1 MIRKIVSCGTGGVAG
16 AARNTA
22 EKMGVFFGGCDSGET
37 PSVGSEGKDAFDPK
51 QTGKSD
57 PSETFRRNVLE
68 SDATVLVTRGASDP
82 QTDACLQIC
91 RQADKPFLNLDLKKT
106 SGFHAARRLSDWVE
120 QYRVE
125 VLHVAGLHPDE
136 DRDLASITG
145 DLLEAFFYL
154 NLMKTSPG
162 SASRTPMFLENGE
175 LPRTVADAVEL
186 LKKHLRL
193 KDKTTVANMAAMELS
208 TLDPSLGEYIR
219 NAYRL
224 WGGNQPLLDS
234 CRWLAAKEGTD
245 NADPAM
251 VIIQELWNEL
261 RKTHTL
267 RLVK

>member
-22 EKMGVFFGGCDSGET
+22 EKMGVFFGGCDSGEA
-37 PSVGSEGKDAFDPK
+37 PSVGGEGKDAFDP
-51 QTGKSD
+51 
-57 PSETFRRNVLE
+57 
-68 SDATVLVTRGASDP
+68 
-82 QTDACLQIC
+82 I
-91 RQADKPFLNLDLKKT
+91 
-106 SGFHAARRLSDWVE
+106 
-120 QYRVE
+120 
-125 VLHVAGLHPDE
+125 
-136 DRDLASITG
+136 
-145 DLLEAFFYL
+145 
-154 NLMKTSPG
+154 
-162 SASRTPMFLENGE
+162 
-175 LPRTVADAVEL
+175 
-186 LKKHLRL
+186 KKHLRL

-234 CRWLAAKEGTD
+234 CRWLAAKDRTD